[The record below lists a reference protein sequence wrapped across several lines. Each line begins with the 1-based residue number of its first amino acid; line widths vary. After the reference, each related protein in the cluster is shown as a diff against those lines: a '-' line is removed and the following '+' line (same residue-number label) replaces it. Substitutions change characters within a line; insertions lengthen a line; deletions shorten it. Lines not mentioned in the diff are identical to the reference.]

1 MTQQSQPD
9 LADIDRSR
17 GRPGAVTAGTATLES
32 RAPTRTGRLAA
43 LGGRPAVPRALR
55 NLAWP
60 LITDADRAAVLD
72 VLASG
77 RLISNTDGETAVSDL
92 EQRWASRVGAAHCV
106 GTSNGTTALTLALAA
121 LGIGPGDEVIVPALS
136 FIASGLAPL
145 HQMAVPVFADI
156 DPVTFTLDPR
166 SAASLITR
174 RTAAIMPVHLHGQPA
189 DMAALTALAQRAG
202 LAVIEDAA
210 QAHGAAYQGRQV
222 GSLGTAAGFS
232 LQVTKNLPSC
242 GEGGLLTT
250 DDDEVARKARMA
262 RQFGE
267 VIEPGQSRDY
277 VSHLLG
283 WNHKLSAVQAGFTL
297 SQLDRFDE
305 YEAAR
310 QANVGRFLSRLAELP
325 GLVVPAAAP
334 GTTHAWHIL
343 RFRLDPVAAGIP
355 GVTAPAM
362 RAALHRLLRAEGV
375 PVSRYQLMPLPDQKV
390 FSDRI
395 GFGRGYPWTATGAVP
410 SADCPVARQVIAD
423 SLTLQKRHL
432 NPDAGPA
439 LDRYAD
445 GFEKVWDALDTVA
458 ALAGTAS

>member
-1 MTQQSQPD
+1 MTEQSRPD
-9 LADIDRSR
+9 QVDVDRAR
-17 GRPGAVTAGTATLES
+17 RCPGAATAASAPLE
-32 RAPTRTGRLAA
+32 RHRPTRLGRLAA
-43 LGGRPAVPRALR
+43 LGGRPAVPATLR
-55 NLAWP
+55 NMAWP

-77 RLISNTDGETAVSDL
+77 RLVSNTDGETAVSAL
-92 EQRWASRVGAAHCV
+92 EQRWASRIGVAHCV
-106 GTSNGTTALTLALAA
+106 GTSNGTTALALALAA

-156 DPVTFTLDPR
+156 DPVTFTIDPQ
-166 SAASLITR
+166 SAASLVTR

-189 DMAALTALAQRAG
+189 DMDALMALARRRG
-202 LAVIEDAA
+202 LAIIEDAA
-210 QAHGAAYQGRQV
+210 QAHGATYQGRPV

-250 DDDEVARKARMA
+250 NDDEVARKARMA

-267 VIEPGQSRDY
+267 VIEPGQPRDY
-277 VSHLLG
+277 ISYLLG

-325 GLVVPAAAP
+325 GLIVPAAAA

-343 RFRLDPVAAGIP
+343 RFRFDPVAAGIP
-355 GVTAPAM
+355 DVTAPAM

-390 FSDRI
+390 IADRI
-395 GFGRGYPWTATGAVP
+395 GFGRGYPWTAAPSAP
-410 SADCPVARQVIAD
+410 SADYPVARQVIGD

-445 GFEKVWDALDTVA
+445 GFEKVWDALETVA